1 MWFPLALT
9 PPRITYTNLCT
20 SLMVDSAFDY
30 LESRIL
36 SCYAEAKQL
45 RNGGMCRPR
54 MAIIYPTYACN
65 HRCIGC
71 DYAEQ
76 DTGRGAQTL
85 SKSQLET
92 VVDQVI
98 DFGIPAVEFCGGG
111 EPLLHPQIEDAVERL
126 CSRGVSVGILTNG
139 TAISPLRAQLLTRLC
154 SYVRVSVEAGCAET
168 FQRVKRP
175 LSASLDFEQVM
186 QNLCLLLGS
195 RREQASRCQISYK
208 FTVDKNNFEDIEAAI
223 CLVAKLGV
231 DSIQFKSI
239 RNVPSE
245 LSIEEKSMLNR
256 CLAEL
261 RAQYPAVRILGSLLP
276 YRVSTSCWLSPLNV
290 VIDPVGDLYLC
301 CYYRH
306 RRERHRFGNLFSSS
320 LRELWYSDEH
330 REKLRGIRDDEC
342 ERYDCR
348 FMRYAETLNKAL
360 EFGQLEFL

>member
-1 MWFPLALT
+1 
-9 PPRITYTNLCT
+9 
-20 SLMVDSAFDY
+20 MVDSAFDY
-30 LESRIL
+30 LETRIL

-45 RNGGMCRPR
+45 RNGEVCRPR

-71 DYAEQ
+71 DYADQ
-76 DTGRGAQTL
+76 NASRGAQSL
-85 SKSQLET
+85 SKGQFDT
-92 VVDQVI
+92 VIDQVI
-98 DFGIPAVEFCGGG
+98 EFGIGAVEFCGGG

-139 TAISPLRAQLLTRLC
+139 TAVSPPRAQLLTRLC

-175 LSASLDFEQVM
+175 ASASQGFEQVI
-186 QNLCLLLGS
+186 QNLSLLLES
-195 RREQASRCQISYK
+195 RREQGSRCQISYK
-208 FTVDKNNFEDIEAAI
+208 FTVDKNNCEDIEAAI
-223 CLVAKLGV
+223 CLAAELGV

-245 LSIEEKSMLNR
+245 LAIEEKSVLNQR
-256 CLAEL
+256 IAEL
-261 RAQYPAVRILGSLLP
+261 RLKYTAVRILGSLLP

-290 VIDPVGDLYLC
+290 VIDPLGDLYLC

-306 RRERHRFGNLFSSS
+306 RRERHRFGNLFDRS
-320 LRELWYSDEH
+320 LSELWYSNEH
-330 REKLRGIRDDEC
+330 REKMRGIRDDEC

-348 FMRYAETLNKAL
+348 FMKYAETLNKAL
-360 EFGQLEFL
+360 DHGQLEFL